1 MSDPSTWNVL
11 VVDDEP
17 DNIGVVEY
25 ILLFHNAK
33 VRIAN
38 SGLACLESLKQE
50 RPTVVL
56 LDIQMPLMS
65 GWDVLKE
72 IRNDENLRDLT
83 VIALTAH
90 AMAGDREKALAAGF
104 DGYISKPISPLSFVD
119 DVKAIVISRSKP

>member
-1 MSDPSTWNVL
+1 MSEPSSWNVL

-38 SGLACLESLKQE
+38 SGQACLEILRQE
-50 RPTVVL
+50 RPSFLL
-56 LDIQMPLMS
+56 LDIQMPIMS

-72 IRNDENLRDLT
+72 IRNDEKLRDLT
-83 VIALTAH
+83 VIAFTAH

-104 DGYISKPISPLSFVD
+104 DGYITKPISPLSFVD
-119 DVKAIVISRSKP
+119 DVKAIVMSRSKP

>member
-38 SGLACLESLKQE
+38 TGFACMEILRQE
-50 RPTVVL
+50 RPTLLL
-56 LDIQMPLMS
+56 LDIQMPVMS

-72 IRNDENLRDLT
+72 IRNDEKLRDLT

-90 AMAGDREKALAAGF
+90 AMSGDHEKALAAGF

-119 DVKAIVISRSKP
+119 DVKAIVMSRSKP